1 MLRIFQYLQSFLLKI
16 VLYTRKVQYILLE
29 LIELQYLVKQRLH
42 SYIDNLF
49 DIYLHPKLY
58 IHIFVRRNFVM
69 YLFDRGKNNK
79 MSLIEISVV
88 ADNA

>member
-1 MLRIFQYLQSFLLKI
+1 MKNYLLKI
-16 VLYTRKVQYILLE
+16 VLYTHKVQYILLE

>member
-1 MLRIFQYLQSFLLKI
+1 MKNYLLKI
-16 VLYTRKVQYILLE
+16 VLYTSKVQYILLE

>member
-1 MLRIFQYLQSFLLKI
+1 MKNYLLKI
-16 VLYTRKVQYILLE
+16 VLYTRKVQYIILE

>member
-1 MLRIFQYLQSFLLKI
+1 MKNYLLKI
-16 VLYTRKVQYILLE
+16 VLYTRKVQYILLK

>member
-1 MLRIFQYLQSFLLKI
+1 MKNYLLKI

-58 IHIFVRRNFVM
+58 IHIFV
-69 YLFDRGKNNK
+69 
-79 MSLIEISVV
+79 
-88 ADNA
+88 

>member
-1 MLRIFQYLQSFLLKI
+1 VKNYLLKI

>member
-1 MLRIFQYLQSFLLKI
+1 MKNYLLKI

-42 SYIDNLF
+42 SYTDNLF

-69 YLFDRGKNNK
+69 YLFDRGRK
-79 MSLIEISVV
+79 IVR
-88 ADNA
+88 

>member
-1 MLRIFQYLQSFLLKI
+1 MKNYLLKI
-16 VLYTRKVQYILLE
+16 VLYTHKVQYILLK

>member
-1 MLRIFQYLQSFLLKI
+1 MKNYLLKI
-16 VLYTRKVQYILLE
+16 VLYTSKVQYILLE

-69 YLFDRGKNNK
+69 YLFDRGRK
-79 MSLIEISVV
+79 IVR
-88 ADNA
+88 